1 MPLLEVVTVGLPFC
15 VFKLL
20 TGLWLLDGG
29 PAVRFLGF
37 ALFALGALDLVINTV
52 NLVSLALLRRRAL
65 EPCLFAMLASALR
78 PRRDPVWTWQDLGNS
93 LDVLLAMSIVAYM
106 IAVQAGASFPEGRR
120 HLWNA
125 CVILDV
131 MGAGL
136 SRFGGSLRRL
146 SDGFSERRAA

>member
-1 MPLLEVVTVGLPFC
+1 MPLLEVITVGIPFC

-20 TGLWLLDGG
+20 TGLWLMDGG
-29 PAVRFLGF
+29 PAARFAGY

-52 NLVSLALLRRRAL
+52 NLVSLALRRRRAL
-65 EPCLFAMLASALR
+65 EPCLFAMVASALR
-78 PRRDPVWTWQDLGNS
+78 PRRDPAWTWQDVGNS

-106 IAVQAGASFPEGRR
+106 IAVQAQASFPEARR
-120 HLWNA
+120 YLWNS

-136 SRFGGSLRRL
+136 TRFGGSLRRI
-146 SDGFSERRAA
+146 SVGITDRRAA